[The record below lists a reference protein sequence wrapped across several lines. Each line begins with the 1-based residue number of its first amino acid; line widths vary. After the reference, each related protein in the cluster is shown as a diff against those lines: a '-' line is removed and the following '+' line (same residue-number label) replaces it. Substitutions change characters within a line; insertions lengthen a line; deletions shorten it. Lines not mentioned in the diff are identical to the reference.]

1 MNDGALSYPEPESME
16 TAALSDQQVAE
27 IRALV
32 ATEQPTL
39 SLQLRV
45 FAWLE
50 EQRLRWR
57 RVWVLLR
64 TLPTAVRNAEQNAT
78 AIAAVTDT
86 LDALGVPRERHEQT
100 FSPVER
106 LHLFVDR
113 LSGRLATQV
122 DNNMLYFNACREA
135 IILLEGSPNS
145 GNFRTRQAIAK
156 LRAITTPTA
165 SPSSLILPS

>member
-1 MNDGALSYPEPESME
+1 ME
-16 TAALSDQQVAE
+16 TASSDRQVAE

-32 ATEQPTL
+32 ATEQPAL
-39 SLQLRV
+39 SLQLRAL
-45 FAWLE
+45 AWIE
-50 EQRLRWR
+50 ERRLALR
-57 RVWVLLR
+57 RAWAR
-64 TLPTAVRNAEQNAT
+64 FRALPAAVRSAERNAA
-78 AIAAVTDT
+78 AIAAVEDT

-122 DNNMLYFNACREA
+122 DNNMLYFNACKEA
-135 IILLEGSPNS
+135 IVLLEGSPNS

-156 LRAITTPTA
+156 LRAITTPA
-165 SPSSLILPS
+165 GSPSSLILPS